1 MYICIYIC
9 IYVYIYICIYV
20 YIYICIY
27 IYKNIYIYIYIF
39 HVRVHRIVYKIDEKT
54 FFPKHRLI
62 SIFTNLLRTDFE
74 FLESCK
80 NINMKYM

>member
-1 MYICIYIC
+1 MYIY
-9 IYVYIYICIYV
+9 IYVYIYI
-20 YIYICIY
+20 
-27 IYKNIYIYIYIF
+27 KIYIYIYIF

-54 FFPKHRLI
+54 FFPKHRLT